1 LGSIDG
7 VTGILTGIAAGNI
20 IVSYVLPTACIA
32 TFPVTIHDNPA
43 PIGGSLSLC
52 AGFATN
58 LTSAP
63 AGGTWSQAPTSTIYG
78 TIHTITGV
86 VSGIT
91 AGIIPVTY
99 TLGSGCRSVNQVTVI
114 TLPAVIGGSG
124 HVCVNDST
132 VLTHPTAGGTW
143 SSSNAARAS
152 VDPLTGMVHGVSSG
166 TVVITYAVSTGCF
179 NVRTMTVDALPTPIT
194 GPLQVC
200 EGSTI
205 VLGSTP
211 TPGGVWISD
220 TTAAATVGY
229 LSGVVTGIA
238 AGLTNISYVI
248 SATGCLTRVQ
258 VTVNV
263 TPPTITGNPHICI
276 GSANTFSNAMAGGS
290 WISSNP
296 AIATIDAATGVATSV
311 SLGVIRISYVLP
323 VTGCMAVKVVSVDPL
338 PNVYTVTGGGNY
350 CSGGTGVNIG
360 LNNSQAGVSYEL
372 YRGVSAT
379 GYLPGTGF
387 PLNFGLHTAGG
398 VYTVQATDVT
408 SGCQRNMSGSATVVV
423 NPLVTPSVTIASA
436 PYDSVCTGQSIT
448 LSPVPVNGGTT
459 PAYLWKVNGVSVS
472 TAGSYAFV
480 PANGDIVTLTMTS
493 NANCLATTTATAMKT
508 MAVLPN
514 ATPIAGVL
522 TSPNDTICQFNP
534 VTFTAAPTYG
544 GGTPVYTWLVNGV
557 AVGTGDTYSY
567 IPVNGDVVNLR
578 MTSDYRCRLVN
589 TVTSGDVALSVD
601 SLLIPNVTVWP
612 EGGYT
617 VTAGKPVTLHASAT
631 NAGPT
636 PKFQWKVNGYPV
648 AGATNSSYT
657 AVFNDYD
664 SIACTVTSSGVC
676 NNIGT
681 FDWVFITTTVLGTQ
695 TTATIPSDIR
705 LVPNPNKGMFTI
717 KGTIGTGNEE
727 VTVDVTNMLGQV
739 VYRGAATTKQG
750 KLDTQVQLD
759 NKLANGMYILTLR
772 NGEEQKVFHFVMEQ

>member
-1 LGSIDG
+1 
-7 VTGILTGIAAGNI
+7 
-20 IVSYVLPTACIA
+20 
-32 TFPVTIHDNPA
+32 
-43 PIGGSLSLC
+43 
-52 AGFATN
+52 
-58 LTSAP
+58 
-63 AGGTWSQAPTSTIYG
+63 
-78 TIHTITGV
+78 
-86 VSGIT
+86 
-91 AGIIPVTY
+91 
-99 TLGSGCRSVNQVTVI
+99 
-114 TLPAVIGGSG
+114 
-124 HVCVNDST
+124 
-132 VLTHPTAGGTW
+132 
-143 SSSNAARAS
+143 
-152 VDPLTGMVHGVSSG
+152 
-166 TVVITYAVSTGCF
+166 
-179 NVRTMTVDALPTPIT
+179 
-194 GPLQVC
+194 
-200 EGSTI
+200 
-205 VLGSTP
+205 
-211 TPGGVWISD
+211 
-220 TTAAATVGY
+220 
-229 LSGVVTGIA
+229 
-238 AGLTNISYVI
+238 
-248 SATGCLTRVQ
+248 
-258 VTVNV
+258 
-263 TPPTITGNPHICI
+263 
-276 GSANTFSNAMAGGS
+276 
-290 WISSNP
+290 
-296 AIATIDAATGVATSV
+296 
-311 SLGVIRISYVLP
+311 
-323 VTGCMAVKVVSVDPL
+323 
-338 PNVYTVTGGGNY
+338 
-350 CSGGTGVNIG
+350 
-360 LNNSQAGVSYEL
+360 
-372 YRGVSAT
+372 
-379 GYLPGTGF
+379 
-387 PLNFGLHTAGG
+387 
-398 VYTVQATDVT
+398 
-408 SGCQRNMSGSATVVV
+408 MSGSATVIV

-493 NANCLATTTATAMKT
+493 NANCLATATVTAVKT

-522 TSPNDTICQFNP
+522 TSPNDTICQYNP

-544 GGTPVYTWLVNGV
+544 GGIPVYTWLVNGV
-557 AVGTGDTYSY
+557 AVGSGDTYSY
-567 IPVNGDVVNLR
+567 IPVDGDVVNLR

-601 SLLIPNVTVWP
+601 SVLIPNVTVWP

-631 NAGPT
+631 NAGST

-695 TTATIPSDIR
+695 TTGAVPSDIR
-705 LVPNPNKGMFTI
+705 LLPNPNKGMFTI